1 MLQTPVTQDLVLIGG
16 GHAHVEVL
24 RRFGMQPEAGL
35 RITVISRDVHTP
47 YSGML
52 PGLVAGHY
60 DFDET
65 HIDLAPL
72 ARFAGARL
80 YHDEVIGLDLLT
92 RQVLCRA
99 RPPVSYDLLSID
111 CGATPSLA
119 IPGASQHA
127 VPVKPVSSFNARWEA
142 LCARVQRDGAPLA
155 IGVVGG
161 GAGGVELLM
170 AVRHGLAR
178 LPDVDLARLSFHLL
192 TSSDDI
198 LPGHPRRARR
208 LYRRE
213 LDAAGITLSTG
224 FAVSAVEHGAVR
236 AADGRRIA
244 LDEILWVTQAAAPTW
259 PHDAGLAC
267 DAAGFI
273 RVDAC
278 LQSVSAPGVFAAG
291 DVAAVEPYPRPKA
304 GVFAVRQGPPL
315 TANLRRAARNEAL
328 VPFRPQRRF
337 LSLVSTGARHAV
349 ASRGPFACAG
359 RWVWRWKDHIDRRFM
374 RRYRDLPAMDAD
386 GSGESGDAAADA
398 MRCGGCG
405 AKIGAEVLREALAAV
420 APGARADVV
429 IGLGAPDDA
438 AVVALPPGRL
448 AVHTVDAF
456 RSFVDDP
463 WMLGRVAANHA
474 LNDVYA
480 MGATP
485 QTALAL
491 VTLPFADN
499 ARMHDDLVQL
509 LCGAGEVLSATDVAL
524 VGGHTGEG
532 AELAIGFAINGYVTP
547 EALVRK
553 RGAAPGDALVLTR
566 ALGSGVLFAA
576 AMRGAARARWIGA
589 ALDTMCQPQAA
600 AAACLIAHG
609 AHAMT
614 DVTGFGLIGHLR
626 EMLDGQAAT
635 LALGSLPLYAG
646 AVELALA
653 DVYSTLHEE
662 NRRAHQHV
670 VVRHGAAMAATYELA
685 FDPQT
690 AGGLLAAVPAER
702 AADCVGELHR
712 AGYADSVVIGHVGDG
727 AGPLVTID

>member
-24 RRFGMQPEAGL
+24 RRFGMQPEPGL
-35 RITVISRDVHTP
+35 RITLISRDVHTP

-92 RQVLCRA
+92 RQVLCRG

-119 IPGASQHA
+119 VPGAAAHA
-127 VPVKPVSSFNARWEA
+127 VPVKPVSSFSARWEA
-142 LCARVQRDGAPLA
+142 LSARVQRDDAPLA

-170 AVRHGLAR
+170 AVHHGLAR
-178 LPDVDLARLSFHLL
+178 LPGVDLARLSFQLV
-192 TSSDDI
+192 TSGDDI
-198 LPGHPRRARR
+198 LPGHPARARR
-208 LYRRE
+208 LCRRA
-213 LDAAGITLSTG
+213 LDAAGIALVTG
-224 FAVSAVEHGAVR
+224 FTVSAVEPGAVR
-236 AADGRRIA
+236 ATDGRRVA
-244 LDEILWVTQAAAPTW
+244 LDEILWVTQAAAPSW

-267 DAAGFI
+267 DEDGFI

-315 TANLRRAARNEAL
+315 AANLRRAARDEAL

-374 RRYRDLPAMDAD
+374 RRYGEFPAM
-386 GSGESGDAAADA
+386 GEDTAGTDGDAAAEA

-405 AKIGAEVLREALAAV
+405 AKIGADVLREALAAI

-429 IGLGAPDDA
+429 IGLGEPDDA

-448 AVHTVDAF
+448 AVHTVDGF
-456 RSFVDDP
+456 RSFIDDP
-463 WMLGRVAANHA
+463 WTLGRVAANHA

-499 ARMHDDLVQL
+499 ARMQDDLVQL
-509 LCGAGEVLSATDVAL
+509 LRGAGEVFSSADVAL

-532 AELAIGFAINGYVTP
+532 AELAVGFAINGHV
-547 EALVRK
+547 AADAVVRK
-553 RGAAPGDALVLTR
+553 RGASPGDALVLTR

-589 ALDTMCQPQAA
+589 ALETMCQGQAA
-600 AAACLIAHG
+600 AAACLVAHG

-614 DVTGFGLIGHLR
+614 DVTGFGLIGHLC
-626 EMLDGQAAT
+626 EMLDGRSAT
-635 LALGSLPLYAG
+635 LALGRLPLYAG
-646 AVELALA
+646 AETLIVA
-653 DVYSTLHEE
+653 DVHSTLHAE
-662 NRRAHQHV
+662 NRRAHRHV
-670 VVRHGAAMAATYELA
+670 EPRHGADMAARYELA

-690 AGGLLAAVPAER
+690 AGGLLAALPAER
-702 AADCVGELHR
+702 AAHCVAELHR
-712 AGYADSVVIGHVGDG
+712 AGYVDSVVIGHVGDG
-727 AGPLVTID
+727 DGPLVTVD

>member
-1 MLQTPVTQDLVLIGG
+1 MLLTPVTQDLVLIGG

-35 RITVISRDVHTP
+35 RITLISRDVHTP

-92 RQVLCRA
+92 RRVLCRG

-119 IPGASQHA
+119 VPGAPAHA
-127 VPVKPVSSFNARWEA
+127 VPVKPVSSFSARWEA
-142 LCARVQRDGAPLA
+142 LCARVQRDDAPLA

-178 LPDVDLARLSFHLL
+178 LPGVDLARLSFQLV
-192 TSSDDI
+192 TSGDDI
-198 LPGHPRRARR
+198 LPGHPPRARR
-208 LYRRE
+208 LYRRA
-213 LDAAGITLSTG
+213 LDAAGIALATG
-224 FAVSAVEHGAVR
+224 FTVSAVEPGAVR

-244 LDEILWVTQAAAPTW
+244 LDEILWVTQAAAPHW
-259 PHDAGLAC
+259 PRDAGLAC
-267 DAAGFI
+267 DEDGFI

-315 TANLRRAARNEAL
+315 AANLRRAARDEAL

-374 RRYRDLPAMDAD
+374 QRYRDLPAMGDDTA
-386 GSGESGDAAADA
+386 GTGGDAAAEA

-405 AKIGAEVLREALAAV
+405 AKIGAEVLRESLAAV

-429 IGLGAPDDA
+429 IGLGEPDDA

-448 AVHTVDAF
+448 AVHTVDGF

-463 WMLGRVAANHA
+463 WTLGRVAANHA

-499 ARMHDDLVQL
+499 ARMQDDLVQL
-509 LCGAGEVLSATDVAL
+509 LRGAGEVFSGADVAL

-532 AELAIGFAINGYVTP
+532 AELAVGFAINGHVAAD
-547 EALVRK
+547 ALVRK
-553 RGAAPGDALVLTR
+553 RGASPGDALVLTR

-589 ALDTMCQPQAA
+589 VLETMCQGQAA
-600 AAACLIAHG
+600 AAACLVAHG

-614 DVTGFGLIGHLR
+614 DVTGFGLVGHLH
-626 EMLDGQAAT
+626 EMLEGRGAT

-646 AVELALA
+646 AEALVLA
-653 DVYSTLHEE
+653 DVHSTLHAE
-662 NRRAHQHV
+662 NRRAHRHV
-670 VVRHGAAMAATYELA
+670 EPRHGADMAARYELA

-690 AGGLLAAVPAER
+690 AGGLLAALPAER
-702 AADCVGELHR
+702 AAHCVAELHR
-712 AGYADSVVIGHVGDG
+712 AGYAESTVIGHVGDG
-727 AGPLVTID
+727 DGPIVTVA